1 MSRLPTIPSIRRLR
15 LLVATA
21 SLPALLLA
29 LPLATSAQ
37 PADAGRNNDTGMQ
50 AAIAAAKAGR
60 LAPGQAEALRADPRW
75 PWLEH
80 ARLARD
86 LDTADAA
93 QVRGFLQ
100 RHDGQAAANALRP
113 LWLASLARPGWR
125 RWRRRHRVATCRCAT
140 APAPRHSIRRR
151 PGPGPAAR

>member
-50 AAIAAAKAGR
+50 AR
-60 LAPGQAEALRADPRW
+60 CWSP
-75 PWLEH
+75 
-80 ARLARD
+80 AR
-86 LDTADAA
+86 
-93 QVRGFLQ
+93 
-100 RHDGQAAANALRP
+100 
-113 LWLASLARPGWR
+113 
-125 RWRRRHRVATCRCAT
+125 CR
-140 APAPRHSIRRR
+140 
-151 PGPGPAAR
+151 PAAMASTAA